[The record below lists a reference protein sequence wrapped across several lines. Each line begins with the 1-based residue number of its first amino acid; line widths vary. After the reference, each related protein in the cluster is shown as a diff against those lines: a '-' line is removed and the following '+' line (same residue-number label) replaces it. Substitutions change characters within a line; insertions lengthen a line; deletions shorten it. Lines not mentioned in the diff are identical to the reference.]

1 MRVRVYRLVSNVLFG
16 LSEALVWLAVPP
28 RSPMITTLGLPGPSA
43 AEGRLCRAALRRS
56 SLGRVPTGEVMCR
69 ANFDP
74 ARPGFRASV
83 FYDTLSRRVTSAHA
97 AFGKLD
103 SLAVVA
109 LADSITRAL
118 DARGGQRVQCA
129 PVHPAVVDLHA
140 DELWRSS
147 GFDVRLLSHRP
158 LPYQGTV
165 DRQGWYV
172 ALHALPTSAADCSCV
187 RRLHN

>member
-16 LSEALVWLAVPP
+16 LSAALVWLAVPP

-83 FYDTLSRRVTSAHA
+83 FYDALSRRVTSAHA
-97 AFGKLD
+97 AFWKLD

-109 LADSITRAL
+109 LAVPSRAPSMRAVASGSS
-118 DARGGQRVQCA
+118 ARLFIPPSWTYMRM
-129 PVHPAVVDLHA
+129 
-140 DELWRSS
+140 SS
-147 GFDVRLLSHRP
+147 G
-158 LPYQGTV
+158 
-165 DRQGWYV
+165 
-172 ALHALPTSAADCSCV
+172 ALRASM
-187 RRLHN
+187 